1 MVSPSSI
8 HHTQGRMSFSHT
20 TCVQTRLYAH
30 ACVWSH
36 TAASLALLILTRIPQ
51 HPSYGPLKDGKTA
64 LMVAVLEGKA
74 ECVETLIAGEADVNV
89 GDNDKVR
96 PSVN

>member
-1 MVSPSSI
+1 M
-8 HHTQGRMSFSHT
+8 
-20 TCVQTRLYAH
+20 QTRLYAR

-51 HPSYGPLKDGKTA
+51 HPSYAPLKDGTTA
-64 LMVAVLEGKA
+64 LIVAMQEGKV

-89 GDNDKVR
+89 VDNYKVR